1 MRSERT
7 AEREGLD
14 AAVAGRWD
22 EALLEFRRPA
32 DFLDASAPHLN
43 NLGVAYF
50 GCKRYGRAAAC
61 FRRAWRMEKRPYLSA
76 HLARAFWLAGERA
89 RAIEAWQEALDL
101 EPGNAGWRRL
111 LAAALAQ
118 SGRAEEAVANARWL
132 IDVDPDDA
140 ADYLLLGDCL
150 RKSGRTYEAIDAYE
164 TAVKRTP
171 DDGAAWNN
179 LGGALL
185 LIGETAAA
193 MASFRSAEEIT
204 GDPAIGSNALLAM
217 QYDGSVSPEQV
228 ALEHRKW
235 AERHWPDRPSLG
247 CICPPA
253 ASGRLRVGYV
263 SGDFREH
270 SAAFLIEPVLAAHD
284 RAAVEVFLYSTVGSE
299 DAGTRRIR
307 ALDVHWREVAGLTDD
322 AACQAIRDD
331 GIDVLIDLS
340 GHTSGNRLG
349 IFAQRPVAIQA
360 TYCGYPGTTGMAQI
374 DYRITD
380 AWCDPPGTTE
390 HLHSERLIRLEE
402 GFICYRPPEYA
413 PEVGAAPVLRNG
425 YVTFG
430 CLAGRQKVSDEM
442 LRLWAQV
449 LRAVPDSVL
458 VLKWKGSIER
468 RAQEHVFGVFAEMGV
483 DAERICLLGHS
494 QRPEHI
500 LVHNEI
506 DILLDT
512 YPYHGTI
519 GTLEALWMG
528 VPVITLAGRTHV
540 SRVGVSLLAR
550 AGLDDWITATPEEYA
565 ERAIRAA
572 KEVSLLDG
580 IRTGLRRKL
589 ESSSLIDATRIARR
603 IEAAFRQAIT
613 ARLQPR

>member
-1 MRSERT
+1 MRSEKT
-7 AEREGLD
+7 AERDGLE

-22 EALLEFRRPA
+22 EALLKFRRPTG
-32 DFLDASAPHLN
+32 FFGASAPHLN

-50 GCKRYGRAAAC
+50 GCERYGRAAAC

-76 HLARAFWLAGERA
+76 HLARACWSAGQRA
-89 RAIEAWQEALDL
+89 RAIAAWQDALEL
-101 EPGNAGWRRL
+101 EPCNAGWRRL
-111 LAAALAQ
+111 LAAGLLQ
-118 SGRAEEAVANARWL
+118 SGRAEEAAANARRL
-132 IDVDPDDA
+132 IDMDPDHA
-140 ADYLLLGDCL
+140 ADWILLGDCL
-150 RKSGRTYEAIDAYE
+150 RKNGYTHEAVDAYD
-164 TAVKRTP
+164 TAVKLTP
-171 DDGAAWNN
+171 DEGAGWNN

-185 LIGETAAA
+185 LGGETAAA
-193 MASFRSAEEIT
+193 MASFRRAEEIT

-217 QYDGSVSPEQV
+217 QYDGSAGPEQV

-235 AERHWPDRPSLG
+235 AERHWPDRPSPG
-247 CICPPA
+247 RVHRPA
-253 ASGRLRVGYV
+253 PSGRLRVGYV

-299 DAGTRRIR
+299 DQVTRRIR
-307 ALDVHWREVAGLTDD
+307 ALDVHWREVASLADDD
-322 AACQAIRDD
+322 ACQTIRGD
-331 GIDVLIDLS
+331 GIDILIDLS

-349 IFAQRPVAIQA
+349 IFAQRPAAIQA
-360 TYCGYPGTTGMAQI
+360 TYCGYPGTTGMTQI

-413 PEVGAAPVLRNG
+413 PEVEAAPVLRNG

-442 LRLWAQV
+442 FRLWAQV

-458 VLKWKGSIER
+458 VLKWKGSLEGWAR
-468 RAQEHVFGVFAEMGV
+468 ECVQSRFAEAGV
-483 DAERICLLGHS
+483 RGDRIRLLGHS
-494 QRPEHI
+494 PRPEHI
-500 LVHNEI
+500 RVHNEI

-550 AGLDDWITATPEEYA
+550 VGLDDWITATPEEYG

-572 KEVSLLDG
+572 RETNLLDG

-589 ESSSLIDATRIARR
+589 ESSSLIDATRIARP
-603 IEAAFRQAIT
+603 IEAAFRQAVT